1 MTTDAEPLAKKI
13 NYMQVQQF
21 VHAFYKKLLLHPQLS
36 HFFDSIDDFTLH
48 EKRITDFWWM
58 SLGGKL
64 DHPPKIDMI
73 GKHFPLGI
81 KANDLELWLGLFSQT
96 LGEQLPEEIATQWM
110 HKAMQIAARIKQIVI
125 DHKPMGLNI
134 QDKP

>member
-1 MTTDAEPLAKKI
+1 MTIDNDPLARKI
-13 NYMQVQQF
+13 NYMQVQQV
-21 VHAFYKKLLLHPQLS
+21 VHAFYKKLRKHSQLGPFFAHIDNFS
-36 HFFDSIDDFTLH
+36 HH

-64 DHPPKIDMI
+64 EQPPKIDMI

-81 KANDLELWLGLFSQT
+81 RADDLELWLILFRNT
-96 LGEQLPEEIATQWM
+96 LEEQLPEDIAAQWM

-125 DHKPMGLNI
+125 DHKPMGI
-134 QDKP
+134 QIRE